1 MEKTRKI
8 RLWIMVMLL
17 TLTVTGCSEA
27 GESSEEELTSNLEN
41 GKNETESGTEQA
53 VQHLLEVWSDYLQTL
68 DQMYASQLWAMD
80 YVDAYLE
87 SGSWEDLGKA
97 RTACI
102 TSAGSLEELAMT
114 EEDLTEEEYLTLAE
128 AGIDAEYQSL
138 AFSGLPDELD
148 DAHLVIRE
156 RESWKVWRVTCSI
169 KMRWKCWKR
178 KYLYRGKRLPVWEI
192 MPAL

>member
-1 MEKTRKI
+1 MEKMRKI

-80 YVDAYLE
+80 YVMLI
-87 SGSWEDLGKA
+87 WK
-97 RTACI
+97 
-102 TSAGSLEELAMT
+102 
-114 EEDLTEEEYLTLAE
+114 AE
-128 AGIDAEYQSL
+128 AGKTLGRRGPPASHRQVLWKSL
-138 AFSGLPDELD
+138 Q
-148 DAHLVIRE
+148 
-156 RESWKVWRVTCSI
+156 
-169 KMRWKCWKR
+169 
-178 KYLYRGKRLPVWEI
+178 
-192 MPAL
+192 

>member
-1 MEKTRKI
+1 MEKMRKI

-53 VQHLLEVWSDYLQTL
+53 VTTSVRSVVGLSSDIGS
-68 DQMYASQLWAMD
+68 DVASQLWAMD

-97 RTACI
+97 RSRLHHI
-102 TSAGSLEELAMT
+102 RQVLWKSL
-114 EEDLTEEEYLTLAE
+114 
-128 AGIDAEYQSL
+128 Q
-138 AFSGLPDELD
+138 
-148 DAHLVIRE
+148 
-156 RESWKVWRVTCSI
+156 
-169 KMRWKCWKR
+169 
-178 KYLYRGKRLPVWEI
+178 
-192 MPAL
+192 